1 MLSENTLKY
10 LKNFKLNAPEL
21 DLAIGCIENMRDSI
35 LEAIESEEFKSQI
48 MPGAYDEMVAR
59 SIMLDAESKDRLKNS
74 KGKGDKVVYK
84 SLVFP
89 GVAIELGLA
98 TFDS

>member
-10 LKNFKLNAPEL
+10 LKNFKLNKPEL

-48 MPGAYDEMVAR
+48 APGAYDEMVAR
-59 SIMLDAESKDRLKNS
+59 FVMLDAESKNRLKNS
-74 KGKGDKVVYK
+74 KGKGDKVVYRN
-84 SLVFP
+84 LVFP